1 MSQTFSILELIDR
14 LIGPIVPIGDPIED
28 DLRLENLRK
37 LAVLSENL
45 LAQLAALA
53 ENRVNDLIFLRR
65 AGEEAHDC
73 LVTLNTWLNRLLE
86 GDDAVED

>member
-14 LIGPIVPIGDPIED
+14 LIGPIVPIGDPTED

-53 ENRVNDLIFLRR
+53 ENRVNDPIFLRR

-73 LVTLNTWLNRLLE
+73 LVTLNTWLHRLLE